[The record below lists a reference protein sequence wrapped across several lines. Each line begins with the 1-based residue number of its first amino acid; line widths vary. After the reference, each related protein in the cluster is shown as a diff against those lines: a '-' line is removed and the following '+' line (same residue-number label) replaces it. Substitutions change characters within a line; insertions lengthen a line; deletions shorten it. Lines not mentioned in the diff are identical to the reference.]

1 MALFVEVLKDRGEA
15 AKAATLLVKTAEK
28 KLALVEQSLHAGN
41 GRGMARIELQRARL
55 QLGRALRKADKV
67 KEADEILTVCKLESE
82 SILSDLSHGN
92 DPRSIFLTFVLV
104 EALDDLLKD
113 FLQHCVAFDEVE
125 SSADFVKYIKR
136 CQIDNSLFFNG
147 SNDKPLPEQL
157 KALYVKQAFV
167 HFSFLSQHFRYEGQ
181 EGAGKLQVAFKRFV
195 KLIQIDDTSEPSWPV
210 AAAAAPEIEK
220 SIRTV
225 VDGAGEAGS

>member
-1 MALFVEVLKDRGEA
+1 MGNRFGNAYGLTVLIPIKHGTKDNRAYDKIIRDQLQEWPLDRQSPMALVPNTYL
-15 AKAATLLVKTAEK
+15 
-28 KLALVEQSLHAGN
+28 
-41 GRGMARIELQRARL
+41 ARL
-55 QLGRALRKADKV
+55 FLL
-67 KEADEILTVCKLESE
+67 
-82 SILSDLSHGN
+82 N
-92 DPRSIFLTFVLV
+92 DVFYEGAPATEEHLKSKYLV
-104 EALDDLLKD
+104 FSSNFFGELDTYLAGMWDALDDLLKD

-167 HFSFLSQHFRYEGQ
+167 HFSFLSQHFRYDGQ

-195 KLIQIDDTSEPSWPV
+195 KLIQIDDTREPSWPV
-210 AAAAAPEIEK
+210 AAAVAPEIEK